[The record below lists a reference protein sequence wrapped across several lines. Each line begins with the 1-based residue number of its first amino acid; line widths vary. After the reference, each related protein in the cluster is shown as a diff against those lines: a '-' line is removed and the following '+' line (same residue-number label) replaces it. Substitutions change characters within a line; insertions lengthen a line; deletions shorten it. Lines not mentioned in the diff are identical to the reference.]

1 MNAQIAHDFF
11 DAIIREIAVATVQL
25 QALVGDARSGFGA
38 KLFGHGTKDRC
49 VAHLGVEFPRGLAQ
63 ESAGRLQINFHIGKA
78 KLQGLEL
85 IDRLAKGV
93 TFGHIVY
100 CFVERGLR
108 GPDGARGNI
117 QPPPV
122 ETFHG
127 VLETLINVAQ

>member
-1 MNAQIAHDFF
+1 M
-11 DAIIREIAVATVQL
+11 
-25 QALVGDARSGFGA
+25 
-38 KLFGHGTKDRC
+38 
-49 VAHLGVEFPRGLAQ
+49 GVEFPRGLAQ
-63 ESAGRLQINFHIGKA
+63 ECAGRLQINFHIGKA

-85 IDRLAKGV
+85 IKRLAKGV